1 MRYLFLLLILFSCKK
16 EIVEPST
23 VVPKR
28 LLYKWDYMIN
38 GSNQIY
44 TGKGCYY
51 PNEMD
56 SVQTST
62 GAFNVKVLGSC

>member
-1 MRYLFLLLILFSCKK
+1 MKYLILLLVLFSCKK
-16 EIVEPST
+16 EITQPSQ
-23 VVPKR
+23 PIHKR

-44 TGKGCYY
+44 QGKGCYY

-56 SVQTST
+56 SVQTNT